1 MSNFSDFIGGGGGAT
16 LETVIL
22 TKSQTWTPPVNGTGI
37 IHVIGAGGSG
47 SGSTARL
54 AGGAGGY
61 SRKAVTFSTG
71 TNWTIV
77 VGAGGLPTTLNAA
90 GVNGGNS
97 TAKIT
102 VEFFHKDTEEYH
114 KLTSA
119 HSIAGNDT
127 YHILNAD
134 RFHLHAG
141 DKIVCSKDAG
151 TLDATL
157 SCKEYFNPTR

>member
-1 MSNFSDFIGGGGGAT
+1 MVSLTYTTNSESISVTSTTTGGTATTPNGDTLYTCPANHDAT
-16 LETVIL
+16 LEYL
-22 TKSQTWTPPVNGTGI
+22 GI
-37 IHVIGAGGSG
+37 S
-47 SGSTARL
+47 
-54 AGGAGGY
+54 
-61 SRKAVTFSTG
+61 
-71 TNWTIV
+71 
-77 VGAGGLPTTLNAA
+77 
-90 GVNGGNS
+90 NGGNS

-141 DKIVCSKDAG
+141 DKIVCSKDSG